1 MNLFAIY
8 ELPFWSAFLIFI
20 LFSFIGWIS
29 EVIYVGVT
37 SAHKFVNR
45 GFLHGPIC
53 PVYGFGGVVI
63 LMLPPSLYA
72 TWIPLFF
79 ASMILC
85 TIVEYFV
92 SWLMEKLFHTRW
104 WDYSHYK
111 IQLNGRICLLNS
123 ILFGFLG
130 VVVIHFVYPLM
141 IDLLNSLG
149 QKVINVSGVIILAVL
164 SVDIFFT
171 VRKLVDF
178 ANVMKKLKELGETL
192 NSHYGQEEWFK
203 KGSFIDMINSVIERA
218 ENRKEEF
225 SQKIL
230 EKIDKVQNLRLPSVE
245 LFIKKFPSIKSTKYK
260 DELNMIKE
268 KIHQK
273 IEAAKK
279 KEKQNMHCHIGCLIN
294 IYISFLTFCFQC

>member
-1 MNLFAIY
+1 MGGKMNLFAIY

-45 GFLHGPIC
+45 GFLHGPLC

-218 ENRKEEF
+218 DNRKEEF
-225 SQKIL
+225 NQKIL
-230 EKIDKVQNLRLPSVE
+230 EKIDKVQNLHLPSVE

-279 KEKQNMHCHIGCLIN
+279 KDKQKN
-294 IYISFLTFCFQC
+294 

>member
-1 MNLFAIY
+1 MNLLAIY

-45 GFLHGPIC
+45 GFLYGPLC
-53 PVYGFGGVVI
+53 PVYGFGGVMI
-63 LMLPPSLYA
+63 LMLPPSLYK

-130 VVVIHFVYPLM
+130 VAVIHFVYPLM

-149 QKVINVSGVIILAVL
+149 QTLINISGMIILAVL

-178 ANVMKKLKELGETL
+178 ANVMKKLKEFGETL

-203 KGSFIDMINSVIERA
+203 KGSFMEMINSVIERA
-218 ENRKEEF
+218 ENRTEEF

-273 IEAAKK
+273 IELAKNAKTRK
-279 KEKQNMHCHIGCLIN
+279 K
-294 IYISFLTFCFQC
+294 

>member
-1 MNLFAIY
+1 MIAIY

-45 GFLHGPIC
+45 GFLHGPLC

-149 QKVINVSGVIILAVL
+149 QKVINVSGVIILTVL

-279 KEKQNMHCHIGCLIN
+279 KDKQKN
-294 IYISFLTFCFQC
+294 

>member
-1 MNLFAIY
+1 MIAIY

-20 LFSFIGWIS
+20 LFSFIGWIC

-72 TWIPLFF
+72 TWIPLFL

-85 TIVEYFV
+85 TTVEYFV

-141 IDLLNSLG
+141 TDLLNSLG
-149 QKVINVSGVIILAVL
+149 QTWISISGMIILAVL

-178 ANVMKKLKELGETL
+178 ANVMKKLKDFGETL

-203 KGSFIDMINSVIERA
+203 KDSFMDMINSVIERA

-230 EKIDKVQNLRLPSVE
+230 EKIEKLQNLHLPSVE
-245 LFIKKFPSIKSTKYK
+245 SFLKKFPSIKSAKYRE
-260 DELNMIKE
+260 ELNMIKE
-268 KIHQK
+268 KVHQK
-273 IEAAKK
+273 IELSKK
-279 KEKQNMHCHIGCLIN
+279 IKNDEK
-294 IYISFLTFCFQC
+294 

>member
-1 MNLFAIY
+1 MIAIY

-20 LFSFIGWIS
+20 LFSFIGWIC

-72 TWIPLFF
+72 TWIPLFL

-85 TIVEYFV
+85 TTVEYFV

-141 IDLLNSLG
+141 TDLLNSLG
-149 QKVINVSGVIILAVL
+149 QTWINISGMIILAVL

-178 ANVMKKLKELGETL
+178 ANVMKKLKDFGETL
-192 NSHYGQEEWFK
+192 NSHYGQEEWFRK
-203 KGSFIDMINSVIERA
+203 DSFMDMINSVIERA

-230 EKIDKVQNLRLPSVE
+230 EKIEKLQNLHLPSVE
-245 LFIKKFPSIKSTKYK
+245 SFLKKFPSIKSAKYRE
-260 DELNMIKE
+260 ELNMIKE
-268 KIHQK
+268 KVHQK
-273 IEAAKK
+273 IELSKK
-279 KEKQNMHCHIGCLIN
+279 IKNNEK
-294 IYISFLTFCFQC
+294 

>member
-1 MNLFAIY
+1 MIAIY

-45 GFLHGPIC
+45 GFLHGPLC

-203 KGSFIDMINSVIERA
+203 KGSFMDMINSVIERA

-230 EKIDKVQNLRLPSVE
+230 EKIDKVQNLHLPSVE
-245 LFIKKFPSIKSTKYK
+245 SFLKKFPSIKSAKYRE
-260 DELNMIKE
+260 ELNMIKE
-268 KIHQK
+268 KVHQK
-273 IEAAKK
+273 IELSKK
-279 KEKQNMHCHIGCLIN
+279 IKNNEK
-294 IYISFLTFCFQC
+294 

>member
-45 GFLHGPIC
+45 GFLHGPLC

-92 SWLMEKLFHTRW
+92 SWLMEKLLHTRW

-178 ANVMKKLKELGETL
+178 ANIMKKLKELGETL

-218 ENRKEEF
+218 DNRKEEF
-225 SQKIL
+225 NQKIL
-230 EKIDKVQNLRLPSVE
+230 EKIDKVHNLRLPSVE

-279 KEKQNMHCHIGCLIN
+279 KDKQKN
-294 IYISFLTFCFQC
+294 

>member
-45 GFLHGPIC
+45 GFLHGPLC

-218 ENRKEEF
+218 DNRKEEF
-225 SQKIL
+225 NQKIL

-279 KEKQNMHCHIGCLIN
+279 KDKQKN
-294 IYISFLTFCFQC
+294 

>member
-45 GFLHGPIC
+45 GFLHGPLC

-141 IDLLNSLG
+141 IDLLDSLG
-149 QKVINVSGVIILAVL
+149 QKVINLSGVIILAVL

-279 KEKQNMHCHIGCLIN
+279 R
-294 IYISFLTFCFQC
+294 

>member
-45 GFLHGPIC
+45 GFLHGPLC

-141 IDLLNSLG
+141 IDFLNSLG
-149 QKVINVSGVIILAVL
+149 QKVINVSGVIILTVL

-279 KEKQNMHCHIGCLIN
+279 KNKQKN
-294 IYISFLTFCFQC
+294 

>member
-45 GFLHGPIC
+45 GFLHGPLC

-85 TIVEYFV
+85 TTVEYFV

-203 KGSFIDMINSVIERA
+203 KGSFMDMINSVIERA

-279 KEKQNMHCHIGCLIN
+279 KDKQKN
-294 IYISFLTFCFQC
+294 

>member
-45 GFLHGPIC
+45 GFLHGPLC

-149 QKVINVSGVIILAVL
+149 QKVINVSGVIILTVL

-218 ENRKEEF
+218 DNRKEEF

-230 EKIDKVQNLRLPSVE
+230 EKIDKVQNLHLPSVE

-279 KEKQNMHCHIGCLIN
+279 KDKQKN
-294 IYISFLTFCFQC
+294 

>member
-45 GFLHGPIC
+45 GFLHGPLC

-192 NSHYGQEEWFK
+192 NFHYGQEEWFK
-203 KGSFIDMINSVIERA
+203 KGSFMDMINSVIERA

-279 KEKQNMHCHIGCLIN
+279 KDKQKN
-294 IYISFLTFCFQC
+294 

>member
-45 GFLHGPIC
+45 GFLHGPLC

-149 QKVINVSGVIILAVL
+149 QKVINVSGVIILVVL

-203 KGSFIDMINSVIERA
+203 KGSFMDMINSVIERA
-218 ENRKEEF
+218 DNRKEEF
-225 SQKIL
+225 NQKIL

-273 IEAAKK
+273 IETAKK
-279 KEKQNMHCHIGCLIN
+279 KDKQKN
-294 IYISFLTFCFQC
+294 

>member
-45 GFLHGPIC
+45 GFLHGPLC

-203 KGSFIDMINSVIERA
+203 KGSFMDMINSVIERA

-279 KEKQNMHCHIGCLIN
+279 KDKQKN
-294 IYISFLTFCFQC
+294 

>member
-45 GFLHGPIC
+45 GFLHGPLC

-149 QKVINVSGVIILAVL
+149 QKVINVSGVIILTVL

-203 KGSFIDMINSVIERA
+203 KGSFMDMINSVIERA
-218 ENRKEEF
+218 DNRKEEF

-230 EKIDKVQNLRLPSVE
+230 EKIDKVQNLHLPSVE

-279 KEKQNMHCHIGCLIN
+279 KDKQKN
-294 IYISFLTFCFQC
+294 

>member
-45 GFLHGPIC
+45 GFLHGPLC

-218 ENRKEEF
+218 DNRKEEF

-230 EKIDKVQNLRLPSVE
+230 EKIDKVQNLHLPSVE

-279 KEKQNMHCHIGCLIN
+279 KDKQKN
-294 IYISFLTFCFQC
+294 

>member
-1 MNLFAIY
+1 MGGKMNLFAIY

-45 GFLHGPIC
+45 GFLHGPLC

-273 IEAAKK
+273 IEVAKK
-279 KEKQNMHCHIGCLIN
+279 KDKQKN
-294 IYISFLTFCFQC
+294 

>member
-1 MNLFAIY
+1 MIAIY

-20 LFSFIGWIS
+20 LFSFIGWIC

-45 GFLHGPIC
+45 GFLHGPLC

-149 QKVINVSGVIILAVL
+149 QKVINVSGVIILTVL

-230 EKIDKVQNLRLPSVE
+230 EKIDKVQNLHLPSVE

-279 KEKQNMHCHIGCLIN
+279 KDKQKN
-294 IYISFLTFCFQC
+294 

>member
-1 MNLFAIY
+1 MNLLAIY

-45 GFLHGPIC
+45 GFLYGPLC
-53 PVYGFGGVVI
+53 PIYGFGGVMI
-63 LMLPPSLYA
+63 LMLPPSLYK

-149 QKVINVSGVIILAVL
+149 QTLINISGMIILAVL

-178 ANVMKKLKELGETL
+178 ANVMKKLKEFGETL

-203 KGSFIDMINSVIERA
+203 KGSFMEMINSVIERA
-218 ENRKEEF
+218 ENRTEEF

-230 EKIDKVQNLRLPSVE
+230 EKIDKVQNLHLPSVE
-245 LFIKKFPSIKSTKYK
+245 PFLKKFPSIKSTKYK
-260 DELNMIKE
+260 EELNMIKE
-268 KIHQK
+268 KFHQK
-273 IEAAKK
+273 IELAKK
-279 KEKQNMHCHIGCLIN
+279 TKNRRK
-294 IYISFLTFCFQC
+294 

>member
-1 MNLFAIY
+1 MIAIY

-20 LFSFIGWIS
+20 LFSFIGWIC

-45 GFLHGPIC
+45 GFLHGPLC

-279 KEKQNMHCHIGCLIN
+279 KDKQKN
-294 IYISFLTFCFQC
+294 

>member
-20 LFSFIGWIS
+20 LFSFIGWIC

-45 GFLHGPIC
+45 GFLHGPLC

-149 QKVINVSGVIILAVL
+149 QKVINVSGMIILAVL

-218 ENRKEEF
+218 DNRKEEF

-279 KEKQNMHCHIGCLIN
+279 KDKQKN
-294 IYISFLTFCFQC
+294 

>member
-1 MNLFAIY
+1 MIAIY

-20 LFSFIGWIS
+20 LFSFIGWIC

-72 TWIPLFF
+72 TWIPLFL

-85 TIVEYFV
+85 TTVEYFV

-141 IDLLNSLG
+141 TDLLNSLG
-149 QKVINVSGVIILAVL
+149 QTWISISGMIILAVL

-178 ANVMKKLKELGETL
+178 ANVMKKLKDFGETL

-203 KGSFIDMINSVIERA
+203 KDSFMDMINSVIERA

-230 EKIDKVQNLRLPSVE
+230 EKIEKLQNLHLPSVE
-245 LFIKKFPSIKSTKYK
+245 SFLKKFPSIKSAKYRE
-260 DELNMIKE
+260 ELDMIKE
-268 KIHQK
+268 KVHQK
-273 IEAAKK
+273 IELSKK
-279 KEKQNMHCHIGCLIN
+279 IKNNEK
-294 IYISFLTFCFQC
+294 

>member
-45 GFLHGPIC
+45 GFLHGPLC

-141 IDLLNSLG
+141 IDLLDSLG
-149 QKVINVSGVIILAVL
+149 QKVINVSGVIILTVL

-203 KGSFIDMINSVIERA
+203 KGSFMDMINSVIERA
-218 ENRKEEF
+218 DNRKEEF

-230 EKIDKVQNLRLPSVE
+230 EKIDKVQNLHLPSVE

-273 IEAAKK
+273 IELAKNAKTRK
-279 KEKQNMHCHIGCLIN
+279 K
-294 IYISFLTFCFQC
+294 

>member
-45 GFLHGPIC
+45 GFLHGPLC

-149 QKVINVSGVIILAVL
+149 QKVINVSGVIILTVL

-218 ENRKEEF
+218 DNRKEEF
-225 SQKIL
+225 NQKIL

-279 KEKQNMHCHIGCLIN
+279 KDKQKN
-294 IYISFLTFCFQC
+294 

>member
-45 GFLHGPIC
+45 GFLHGPLC

-149 QKVINVSGVIILAVL
+149 QKVINFSGVIILVVL

-273 IEAAKK
+273 IEVAKK
-279 KEKQNMHCHIGCLIN
+279 KDKQKN
-294 IYISFLTFCFQC
+294 

>member
-45 GFLHGPIC
+45 GFLHGPLC

-203 KGSFIDMINSVIERA
+203 KGSFMEMINSVIERA
-218 ENRKEEF
+218 ENRTEEF

-230 EKIDKVQNLRLPSVE
+230 EKIDKVQNLHLPSVE
-245 LFIKKFPSIKSTKYK
+245 PFLKKFPSIKSTKYNE
-260 DELNMIKE
+260 ELNMIKE
-268 KIHQK
+268 KFHQK
-273 IEAAKK
+273 IELAKNAKTRK
-279 KEKQNMHCHIGCLIN
+279 K
-294 IYISFLTFCFQC
+294 

>member
-1 MNLFAIY
+1 MIAIY

-20 LFSFIGWIS
+20 LFSFIGWIC

-72 TWIPLFF
+72 TWIPLFL

-85 TIVEYFV
+85 TTVEYFV

-141 IDLLNSLG
+141 TDLLNSLG
-149 QKVINVSGVIILAVL
+149 QTWISISGMIILAVL

-178 ANVMKKLKELGETL
+178 ANVIKKLKDFGETL

-203 KGSFIDMINSVIERA
+203 KDSFMDMINSVIERA

-230 EKIDKVQNLRLPSVE
+230 EKIEKLQNLHLPSVE
-245 LFIKKFPSIKSTKYK
+245 SFLKKFPSIKSAKYRE
-260 DELNMIKE
+260 ELNMIKE
-268 KIHQK
+268 KVHQK
-273 IEAAKK
+273 IELSKK
-279 KEKQNMHCHIGCLIN
+279 IKNNEK
-294 IYISFLTFCFQC
+294 

>member
-45 GFLHGPIC
+45 GFLHGPLC

-218 ENRKEEF
+218 DNRKEEF

-279 KEKQNMHCHIGCLIN
+279 KNKQKN
-294 IYISFLTFCFQC
+294 

>member
-1 MNLFAIY
+1 MIAIY

-20 LFSFIGWIS
+20 LFSFIGWIC

-72 TWIPLFF
+72 TWIPLFL

-85 TIVEYFV
+85 TTVEYFV

-203 KGSFIDMINSVIERA
+203 KGSFMEMINSVIERA
-218 ENRKEEF
+218 ENRTEEF

-230 EKIDKVQNLRLPSVE
+230 EKIDKVQNLHLPSVE
-245 LFIKKFPSIKSTKYK
+245 PFLKKFPSIKSTKYK
-260 DELNMIKE
+260 EELNMIKE
-268 KIHQK
+268 KFHKK
-273 IEAAKK
+273 IELAKNAKTRK
-279 KEKQNMHCHIGCLIN
+279 K
-294 IYISFLTFCFQC
+294 

>member
-1 MNLFAIY
+1 MIAIY

-20 LFSFIGWIS
+20 LFSFIGWIC

-72 TWIPLFF
+72 TWIPLFL

-85 TIVEYFV
+85 TTVEYFV

-203 KGSFIDMINSVIERA
+203 KGSFMDMINSVIERA

-279 KEKQNMHCHIGCLIN
+279 KDKQKN
-294 IYISFLTFCFQC
+294 

>member
-45 GFLHGPIC
+45 GFLHGPLC

-72 TWIPLFF
+72 TWIPLFL

-85 TIVEYFV
+85 TTVEYFV

-141 IDLLNSLG
+141 TDLLNSLG
-149 QKVINVSGVIILAVL
+149 QTWISISGMIILAVL

-178 ANVMKKLKELGETL
+178 ANVMKKLKEFGETL

-203 KGSFIDMINSVIERA
+203 KGSFMEMINSVIERA

-230 EKIDKVQNLRLPSVE
+230 EKIEKLQNLHLPSVE
-245 LFIKKFPSIKSTKYK
+245 SFLKKFPSIKSAKYRE
-260 DELNMIKE
+260 ELNMIKE
-268 KIHQK
+268 KVHQK
-273 IEAAKK
+273 IELSKK
-279 KEKQNMHCHIGCLIN
+279 IKNNEK
-294 IYISFLTFCFQC
+294 

>member
-45 GFLHGPIC
+45 GFLHGPLC

-218 ENRKEEF
+218 DNRKEEF

-279 KEKQNMHCHIGCLIN
+279 KDKQTN
-294 IYISFLTFCFQC
+294 

>member
-72 TWIPLFF
+72 TWIPLFL

-85 TIVEYFV
+85 TTVEYFV

-203 KGSFIDMINSVIERA
+203 KGSFMDMINSVIERA
-218 ENRKEEF
+218 DNRKEEF

-279 KEKQNMHCHIGCLIN
+279 KDKQKN
-294 IYISFLTFCFQC
+294 

>member
-45 GFLHGPIC
+45 GFLHGPLC

-79 ASMILC
+79 VSMILC

-149 QKVINVSGVIILAVL
+149 QKVINLSGVIILAVL

-218 ENRKEEF
+218 DNRKEEF

-273 IEAAKK
+273 IESAKK
-279 KEKQNMHCHIGCLIN
+279 KDKQKN
-294 IYISFLTFCFQC
+294 

>member
-1 MNLFAIY
+1 MNLLAIY

-45 GFLHGPIC
+45 GFLYGPLC
-53 PVYGFGGVVI
+53 PVYGFGGVMI
-63 LMLPPSLYA
+63 LMLPPSLYK

-130 VVVIHFVYPLM
+130 VAVIHFVYPLM

-149 QKVINVSGVIILAVL
+149 QTLINISGMIILAVL

-178 ANVMKKLKELGETL
+178 ANVMKKLKEFGETL

-203 KGSFIDMINSVIERA
+203 KGSFMEMINSVIERA
-218 ENRKEEF
+218 ENRTEEF

-230 EKIDKVQNLRLPSVE
+230 EKIDKVQNLHLPSVE
-245 LFIKKFPSIKSTKYK
+245 PFLKKFPSIKSTKYK
-260 DELNMIKE
+260 EELNMIKE
-268 KIHQK
+268 KFHQK
-273 IEAAKK
+273 FELAKNAKTRK
-279 KEKQNMHCHIGCLIN
+279 K
-294 IYISFLTFCFQC
+294 

>member
-1 MNLFAIY
+1 MIAIY

-45 GFLHGPIC
+45 GFLHGPLC

-72 TWIPLFF
+72 TWIPLFL

-85 TIVEYFV
+85 TTVEYFV

-178 ANVMKKLKELGETL
+178 ANVMKKLKDFGETL

-203 KGSFIDMINSVIERA
+203 KDSFMDMINSVIERA

-279 KEKQNMHCHIGCLIN
+279 KDKQKN
-294 IYISFLTFCFQC
+294 